1 MGQNSASQVGQHSVA
16 EPHNRT
22 SLTDAISQVKS
33 RGCGATHSNV
43 RPIFSESSMETA
55 DEVSRIAHLVREHF
69 RTRPLSDRAP
79 SDERSKQN
87 TLGYLD
93 ATEHILELLGHERLS
108 RRLAQIRVEVEED
121 RPERAAALLAN
132 M

>member
-1 MGQNSASQVGQHSVA
+1 MAMVIERS
-16 EPHNRT
+16 PHNRT

-33 RGCGATHSNV
+33 RGCEATHSDV

-69 RTRPLSDRAP
+69 RSRPVSDRA
-79 SDERSKQN
+79 DEGSRQN

-93 ATEHILELLGHERLS
+93 ATGHILELLGHMRLS
-108 RRLAQIRVEVEED
+108 RRLAQIRVEIEED
-121 RPERAAALLAN
+121 RPERAAALLADT
-132 M
+132 